1 MSSRKA
7 PVLLSHFLSVEKLT
21 TQQVF
26 SLLQRAQDFKNSPTR
41 PEFTR
46 EINVANLFFENST
59 RTKLS
64 FTMAE
69 QKLGLNIFPFSA
81 QTSSVQKGE
90 SLYDTLLTMSAIGI
104 DLAVIRHPQNTYYEE
119 VLNQPNSQ
127 LNLGLLNAGDGSG
140 QHPSQCLLDLL
151 TIYEEY
157 GGFKDLKVAIV
168 GDLKNSRVARSNM
181 QMLKKLGAHLYFSGP
196 SEWFTSE
203 FSEYG
208 EYVEFDQLV
217 SQIDVLMLLRVQHE
231 RHTDL
236 AQEQAFSAAS
246 YHQKYGLTISRYQQ
260 MQKKAII
267 LHPGPIN
274 RDVEMAS
281 KLVEA
286 PRSRF
291 VKQMTNGVYVRMAM
305 LEAVINGRQIG
316 GI

>member
-1 MSSRKA
+1 
-7 PVLLSHFLSVEKLT
+7 
-21 TQQVF
+21 
-26 SLLQRAQDFKNSPTR
+26 
-41 PEFTR
+41 
-46 EINVANLFFENST
+46 
-59 RTKLS
+59 
-64 FTMAE
+64 
-69 QKLGLNIFPFSA
+69 
-81 QTSSVQKGE
+81 
-90 SLYDTLLTMSAIGI
+90 MSAIGI

-119 VLNQPNSQ
+119 ILNKLNSQ

-140 QHPSQCLLDLL
+140 QHPSLLDQL

-168 GDLKNSRVARSNM
+168 SDLKNSRVARSNM
-181 QMLKKLGAHLYFSGP
+181 QMLKKLGALLYFSGP
-196 SEWFTSE
+196 TEWFTSE

-208 EYVEFDQLV
+208 EYVEFDQLATQV
-217 SQIDVLMLLRVQHE
+217 DVLMLLRVQHE

-260 MQKKAII
+260 MKENAII
-267 LHPGPIN
+267 LHPGLIN
-274 RDVEMAS
+274 CDVEMAS

-305 LEAVINGRQIG
+305 LETVINGRQIR